1 MKRSAKV
8 EAVESLRG
16 ELERA
21 SVAVLADNRGLTAFQ
36 MNRVRR
42 AVREAKGRCRVSKN
56 RLARRAI
63 AGGRYQA
70 MDGLLR
76 GPTALILGFEDPV
89 SLAKVA
95 VKLSEEF
102 PKLEIKG
109 AVLDGQVVEAAG
121 VKALAALPPRE
132 VLLAQLLGVL
142 QAPATQLVRT
152 LSEPAARLA
161 RLVDALAQRAEG
173 GTS

>member
-1 MKRSAKV
+1 MKRAAKV

-16 ELERA
+16 ELARA
-21 SVAVLADNRGLTAFQ
+21 RVAVLADNRGLTALQ

-42 AVREAKGRCRVSKN
+42 AVREAEGRCRVSKN

-70 MDGLLR
+70 MEGLLR
-76 GPTALILGFEDPV
+76 GPTTVILGFADPV
-89 SLAKVA
+89 AIAKVA

-109 AVLDGQVVEAAG
+109 AVLDGQMVEAAG

-152 LSEPAARLA
+152 VSEPAARLA
-161 RLVDALAQRAEG
+161 RLVDALARRAEG
-173 GTS
+173 GGS